1 MSIFKK
7 FADYRNY
14 RRTVRELASLDNHQ
28 LRDIGVSRFEI
39 RGIARNQ
46 VL

>member
-7 FADYRNY
+7 IAEYRKY
-14 RRTVRELASLDNHQ
+14 RRTVRDLASLDNHQ
-28 LRDIGVSRFEI
+28 LRDIGISRYEI
-39 RGIARNQ
+39 QGIARNQ